1 MAIQEYL
8 VVNKQDLVK
17 DKLFHLIELF
27 QLINIAGIRYNGNRN
42 KAEFQRIASQ
52 SCFVSDPFLFYKSV
66 NLHCYF
72 SKLH

>member
-17 DKLFHLIELF
+17 DKLFHLLE
-27 QLINIAGIRYNGNRN
+27 LINIAGIRYNGNRN

-52 SCFVSDPFLFYKSV
+52 ACFVSDQFLFYKSV